1 MRRRLVLMFAAAVLF
16 AAIVATVNC
25 LVNPYGAFHSELL
38 NPIFRKIQQERL
50 ATPYLIRTA
59 RPHTVLVGSS
69 RVLLG
74 MPIPQ
79 AMRDGVINAAL
90 SASTMKQLC
99 ALLRLAL
106 KQPDLQQIIWGVDFF
121 TFDKNWNRNDPLFN
135 RRTENRFSQKLEDAV
150 ISASAF
156 DDSIDCVKRALR
168 GRAKLPP
175 IATASIP
182 WPPALIC
189 GDFEARRNAG
199 LAHTGPL
206 SIRHQLTDD
215 VPNYARFEFSQEFF
229 DLFRDTVNLARS
241 HDLRV
246 ILFVPP
252 MNQYELE
259 MIRLSG
265 HWDDFQNW
273 KRMLATIGPYV
284 DFSGYNEIAQSDG
297 MFMHLMHFKSAVGET
312 MLRILLEQPLETC
325 GAMPEIVARSAMRVD
340 AASVEDAL
348 KKQERMRLAVA
359 NDDSRYARMVAMV
372 LAERRGAAGN
382 SATGDFAGE
391 KR

>member
-1 MRRRLVLMFAAAVLF
+1 MFAAAAVF

-25 LVNPYGAFHSELL
+25 LVNPYGAFRGQLVD
-38 NPIFRKIQQERL
+38 PIFRKIQQERL
-50 ATPYLIRTA
+50 ATPYRIRTA
-59 RPHTVLVGSS
+59 QPHTVLVGSS
-69 RVLLG
+69 RVLMG

-79 AMRDGVINAAL
+79 GMRDGVMNAAL

-99 ALLRLAL
+99 ALLRRAL
-106 KQPDLQQIIWGVDFF
+106 ENPDLRQIIWGVDFF
-121 TFDKNWNRNDPLFN
+121 TFNKNWNKDDPLFD
-135 RRTENRFSQKLEDAV
+135 RRMENRFAQKLEDAV
-150 ISASAF
+150 ISGSAF
-156 DDSIDCVKRALR
+156 DDSLDCVKRAMR

-189 GDFEARRNAG
+189 DEFEARHNAG
-199 LAHTGPL
+199 LAHSGPL
-206 SIRHQLTDD
+206 SIQHQLTDD

-229 DLFRDTVNLARS
+229 DLFRDTLNLARS

-273 KRMLATIGPYV
+273 KRKLTTIGPYV

-297 MFMHLMHFKSAVGET
+297 MFMHLLHFKSAVGET
-312 MLRILLEQPLETC
+312 ILRILFEQPLETC
-325 GAMPEIVARSAMRVD
+325 GAMPEIVARSAMHVD
-340 AASVEDAL
+340 ADSIEDAL

-359 NDDSRYARMVAMV
+359 NDNSRYARMVAMV
-372 LAERRGAAGN
+372 LAERRRAAGN
-382 SATGDFAGE
+382 SAAGDFGGE
-391 KR
+391 KMRRE